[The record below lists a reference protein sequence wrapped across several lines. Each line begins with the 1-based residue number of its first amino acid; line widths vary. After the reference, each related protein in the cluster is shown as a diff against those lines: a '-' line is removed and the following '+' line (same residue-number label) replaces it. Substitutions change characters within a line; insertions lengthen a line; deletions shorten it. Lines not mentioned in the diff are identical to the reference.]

1 MNELE
6 EHTVSEIEKKP
17 EIQDQVMN
25 ENDSFN
31 KGLFIGVFST
41 FCFFCFV
48 GLFISLQNF
57 IFGEISI
64 GNSVALLL
72 MPAFVVLASKIYR
85 GRWDEI

>member
-48 GLFISLQNF
+48 GLFVCLFFFNISFLEKF
-57 IFGEISI
+57 PLVI
-64 GNSVALLL
+64 LL
-72 MPAFVVLASKIYR
+72 PFC
-85 GRWDEI
+85 